1 MPAGP
6 FLVKWNNKY
15 QNHLLVFIKLPAVL
29 HRRGDYLGIGV
40 KLSLIFI
47 LCIALSEFILAAKE
61 TQRRS
66 RIAVSN

>member
-15 QNHLLVFIKLPAVL
+15 QNHLLVFIKLYCTEE
-29 HRRGDYLGIGV
+29 DYLGIGV